1 VSVVVIG
8 VNHRTA
14 PLSLLEKFAVDG
26 ERRAKYLDALLAA
39 DHVSEAVIL
48 STCHRTEIWVVAE
61 KFHGAFGDVRDVL
74 CDLTYLPPEA
84 FADHL
89 SAEYDTDAVRHLFE
103 VAAGLESVVV
113 GEHEILGQV
122 ADAWES
128 ARLAGATGPTL
139 NLLFRHAVEVG
150 KRARTETAIARSVTS
165 VSHAAVVMASEQ
177 LGSLAGAEVSVLGA
191 GAMGRGMVDLLSDH
205 GVAGITVVNRSRDR
219 AEELASETD
228 NGRAVG
234 LDELDAELRTTDV
247 LFTST
252 GSAEPIIGVADV
264 APALAARDGQVR
276 EGRRRDLLIVD
287 IAVPRDV
294 EPAVG
299 ALDGVTLLDMEALQA
314 FADRGLLERQ
324 REVPAVRTIVEDEL
338 DRYET
343 VRSSREVAPLVT
355 DLHQWA
361 EAMRTAE
368 LDRHRSRLADLD
380 PATRDAVES
389 LTRGLVAKL
398 LHTPTVTVKDASGT
412 PRGERLA
419 SSLRDLFDL

>member
-8 VNHRTA
+8 VSHRTA

-26 ERRAKYLDALLAA
+26 ERRAKYLDALLAC

-74 CDLTYLPPEA
+74 CDLTYLPPDA
-84 FADHL
+84 FAEHL
-89 SAEYDTDAVRHLFE
+89 TSEYDTDAVRHLFE
-103 VAAGLESVVV
+103 VAAGLQSVVV

-128 ARLAGATGPTL
+128 ARVAGATGPAL

-150 KRARTETAIARSVTS
+150 KRARTETGIARSVTS
-165 VSHAAVVMASEQ
+165 VSHAAVVMASER
-177 LGSLAGAEVSVLGA
+177 LGSLSGAHVSVLGA
-191 GAMGRGMVDLLSDH
+191 GAMGRGMVDLLADH
-205 GVAGITVVNRSRDR
+205 GVGDVTVVNRSPER
-219 AEELASETD
+219 AAELAATTG
-228 NGRAVG
+228 GRGVG
-234 LDELDAELRTTDV
+234 LDHLGAELATTDV

-252 GSAEPIIGVADV
+252 GSVEPIIGVADV
-264 APALAARDGQVR
+264 APALAARADRAR
-276 EGRRRDLLIVD
+276 ELLIVD

-294 EPAVG
+294 DPAVG
-299 ALDGVTLLDMEALQA
+299 ELDGVTLLDMDALQA
-314 FADRGLLERQ
+314 FADRGLSERR
-324 REVPAVRTIVEDEL
+324 REVPAVRAIVEEEL
-338 DRYET
+338 ARYEAA
-343 VRSSREVAPLVT
+343 RSSREVAPLVT
-355 DLHQWA
+355 ELHQWA
-361 EAMRTAE
+361 DGVRTAE
-368 LDRHRSRLADLD
+368 LERHRARLADLD

-398 LHTPTVTVKDASGT
+398 LHSPTVAVKDASGT